1 MGNRP
6 EALNKKHVLDH
17 FDCSVPALNTWL
29 QTIASQH
36 QAKLLSRTF
45 VLTSD
50 TSPVVIGYYALAMRG
65 LSLTME
71 LPAHMV
77 KRLPLQIP
85 AITLARLAVSI
96 DAQNQG
102 MGEQLLVD
110 AMTRAKQV
118 TMQVGGNLLFVDAKD
133 VSAVEF
139 YARYGF
145 VPLQSDPLTLSISIA
160 SIPD

>member
-1 MGNRP
+1 
-6 EALNKKHVLDH
+6 
-17 FDCSVPALNTWL
+17 
-29 QTIASQH
+29 
-36 QAKLLSRTF
+36 
-45 VLTSD
+45 
-50 TSPVVIGYYALAMRG
+50 
-65 LSLTME
+65 ME

-85 AITLARLAVSI
+85 AITLARLAASI

-118 TMQVGGNLLFVDAKD
+118 AMQVGGNLLFVDAKD